1 MSPAAHAAGY
11 FEALFQHAPF
21 GYVVT
26 DNDDVVVRVN
36 ETLLGWGRYEV
47 QRVVGRPFRDLLTPG
62 SQLLY
67 ETRHLPVLGLQGFAH
82 EVFLQLQTAAGVPL
96 PVLINAARVLDAD
109 GDPHEVRIGVLDA
122 SNRVSYER
130 ELLTTKRN
138 AESLAA
144 RISVLQNASAAFA
157 DSNTEVQ
164 VAQSLSSIAEDAL
177 VATAACVAVPRDG
190 GRLEVIA
197 GTNPL
202 DGLIVNDTQ
211 VLGFAVLESERP
223 VIVGT
228 TDDDLSSYPAV
239 VTAMREARLHTLAV
253 FPIMSDTTPVGV
265 IAVFFARERTVADN
279 EADMVLSL
287 SRQASQVITR
297 VRAQEQIAHAARHD
311 PLTGLV
317 NRASLRAAIGTALLP
332 DARPAAP
339 LSVMFL
345 DLDGFKAVNDRLGH
359 NVGDVILR
367 EVAARLTASVRSADL
382 VGRYGG
388 DEFVVVCDD
397 TAGAEA
403 EAVAERI
410 HATMREPFEAAQGLP
425 LSASIGIVTHESSVA
440 SASADDIIG
449 AADQAMYD
457 SKRLGRDRTTHAR
470 L

>member
-1 MSPAAHAAGY
+1 VTLAEENAEY
-11 FEALFQHAPF
+11 YEALYRHAPF

-26 DNDDVVVRVN
+26 SPDDIVVRVN
-36 ETLLGWGRYEV
+36 ETLLGWGGFDEGL
-47 QRVVGRPFRDLLTPG
+47 VVGRPFRDLLAPG

-82 EVFLQLQTAAGVPL
+82 EVSLLLQLSNGEQL
-96 PVLINAARVLDAD
+96 PVLVNATRVLDGA
-109 GDPHEVRIGVLDA
+109 GIPHEVRIGVLDA
-122 SNRVSYER
+122 SKRVSYER
-130 ELLTTKRN
+130 ELLITKRN

-164 VAQSLSSIAEDAL
+164 VADHLSTIIEDAL
-177 VATAACVAVPRDG
+177 VATAACVAVPGAG
-190 GRLEVIA
+190 GRLEVIG
-197 GTNPL
+197 GTNLL
-202 DGLIVNDTQ
+202 DGLIVDDTQ
-211 VLGFAVLESERP
+211 IVGVTVLESERP
-223 VIVGT
+223 LVVGT
-228 TDDDLSSYPAV
+228 TDDDLARYPQI
-239 VTAMREARLHTLAV
+239 VTAMRAARLHTVAV
-253 FPIMSDTTPVGV
+253 FPIMSDSMPVGV
-265 IAVFFARERTVADN
+265 TAAFFARERIIADH
-279 EADMVLSL
+279 EADMVLAL
-287 SRQASQVITR
+287 ARQASQVITR

-317 NRASLRAAIGTALLP
+317 NRMALRTAIGSALLP
-332 DARPAAP
+332 DTRPPGP

-367 EVAARLTASVRSADL
+367 EVAARLSSSVRSTDL

-388 DEFVVVCDD
+388 DEFVVVCGGTD
-397 TAGAEA
+397 GHEA

-410 HATMREPFEAAQGLP
+410 HATMREPFEAALGLP
-425 LSASIGIVTHESSVA
+425 LSASIGIVTHGSSDA
-440 SASADDIIG
+440 PASADDMIG

>member
-1 MSPAAHAAGY
+1 MSPAARDAGY
-11 FEALFQHAPF
+11 FEALYQQAPF

-36 ETLLGWGRYEV
+36 ETLLGWGGFDE
-47 QRVVGRPFRDLLTPG
+47 QRVLGRPFRDLLTPG

-82 EVFLQLQTAAGVPL
+82 EVFLQLETATGAQL
-96 PVLINAARVLDAD
+96 PVLINASKVLDAD
-109 GDPHEVRIGVLDA
+109 GSGHEVRIGVLDA

-144 RISVLQNASAAFA
+144 RITVLQNASAAFA

-164 VAQSLSSIAEDAL
+164 IARSLSSIVEDAL
-177 VATAACVAVPRDG
+177 VATAACVAVPRSDR
-190 GRLEVIA
+190 RLEVIA
-197 GTNPL
+197 GTNLL

-211 VLGFAVLESERP
+211 ILGFTVLESERP
-223 VIVGT
+223 VVVGT
-228 TDDDLSSYPAV
+228 TDDDLGRYPSIVA
-239 VTAMREARLHTLAV
+239 AMREARVQTLAV

-265 IAVFFARERTVADN
+265 IAVFFARERTVADH

-332 DARPAAP
+332 DSRPPGP
-339 LSVMFL
+339 LSVMFV

-367 EVAARLTASVRSADL
+367 EVAARLTSSVRSTDL

-388 DEFVVVCDD
+388 DEFVVVCSD
-397 TAGAEA
+397 TAGDEA

-410 HATMREPFEAAQGLP
+410 HSTMRDAFEAAEGLP
-425 LSASIGIVTHESSVA
+425 LSASIGIVTHGSSEA
-440 SASADDIIG
+440 PASADDIIG